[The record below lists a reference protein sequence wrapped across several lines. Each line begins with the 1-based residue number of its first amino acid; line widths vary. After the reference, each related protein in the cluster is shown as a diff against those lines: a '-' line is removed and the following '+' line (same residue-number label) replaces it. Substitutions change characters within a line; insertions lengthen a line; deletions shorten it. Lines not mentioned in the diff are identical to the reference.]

1 MQTILVWRRCRVAVL
16 LSLGLVPLCAGCGD
30 SAPLPSDS
38 VARASLEAA
47 LNTWRDGGKP
57 GTLAGSNPPIQVFDT
72 PWSRG
77 QKLSSYEILR
87 EEPSSTEKRFA
98 VRLSFGDPKREQEA
112 QYYVFGRGPVWVYRD
127 EDYVRN
133 MNMENGPG
141 DAKSTKVARRR

>member
-1 MQTILVWRRCRVAVL
+1 
-16 LSLGLVPLCAGCGD
+16 
-30 SAPLPSDS
+30 
-38 VARASLEAA
+38 

-57 GTLAGSNPPIQVFDT
+57 GTLAGSNPPVQVFDT

-133 MNMENGPG
+133 MNMENGPV
-141 DAKSTKVARRR
+141 DAKTTKVARRR